1 MLRSEAQRNQSF
13 VLRSFQNWIEILT
26 RKEGDQVVKG
36 WLVSLE
42 RLREKWM
49 DDLTS
54 KRGRKFK
61 MWSKDRVKWRR
72 TLLDTVIGDLQNLIK
87 RNDEYNKLTSSVGSK
102 VGGIVSNLDNF
113 VEVHGDINGEEIN
126 EKSIRDGQSQLEGKN
141 DKNQINGKVVSE
153 NVKFLLSNNVVNLLE
168 RNFTQGEIS
177 LLSKGLKLCPTPKE
191 LNKSAIEWDLKEFGR
206 KIKCKYHFLSNPKE
220 QERHKFERFKEKWS
234 WCPVVEDLSV
244 NLYLKSLE
252 EQVIAIEGEEKN
264 YSNLSKEEQLALK
277 TLKNSSDI
285 VIKEADKGGAIVIW
299 GRELL

>member
-1 MLRSEAQRNQSF
+1 MKYF
-13 VLRSFQNWIEILT
+13 VFK
-26 RKEGDQVVKG
+26 KENRVAAVVKG

-61 MWSKDRVKWRR
+61 TWSKDRVKRR
-72 TLLDTVIGDLQNLIK
+72 RALLDTVIGDLLTLIK

-126 EKSIRDGQSQLEGKN
+126 EKSIRDGRSQLEGKN
-141 DKNQINGKVVSE
+141 HKNQINGKVISE
-153 NVKFLLSNNVVNLLE
+153 NGKFLLSNNVVNLLE

-177 LLSKGLKLCPTPKE
+177 LLYKGLKLCPTPKE
-191 LNKSAIEWDLKEFGR
+191 FGR
-206 KIKCKYHFLSNPKE
+206 KIKRKYHFLSNPKE

-252 EQVIAIEGEEKN
+252 EQVIAIEGEGKN
-264 YSNLSKEEQLALK
+264 YSNLCKEEQQALK